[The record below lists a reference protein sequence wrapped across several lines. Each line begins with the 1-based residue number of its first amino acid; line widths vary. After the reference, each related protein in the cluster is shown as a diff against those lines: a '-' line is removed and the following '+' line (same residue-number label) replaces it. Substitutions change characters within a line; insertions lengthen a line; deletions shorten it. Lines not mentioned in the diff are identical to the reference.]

1 MTIVRRKIASEINV
15 KSGSARGLYASRGF
29 AVAEGKKRPIIWNAA
44 KGTLIRGVTPDVFGK
59 DRHGRFHRP
68 DRVRCYGRSR
78 FRARPGGRKRACCA
92 PRCQAHAH
100 RGDAIAEKEI
110 PGGKVVDADVDTK
123 NGAVSYAID
132 IDRDDV
138 QTVLVDLQT
147 GSVVKP
153 AAASQDDDDDDDDDR
168 QRRVDDDDDDDDDE
182 EDRRRRD
189 DDNRDDD

>member
-78 FRARPGGRKRACCA
+78 FRAHD
-92 PRCQAHAH
+92 QE
-100 RGDAIAEKEI
+100 DAKELAALR
-110 PGGKVVDADVDTK
+110 DAKLTLTE
-123 NGAVSYAID
+123 AMRS
-132 IDRDDV
+132 
-138 QTVLVDLQT
+138 
-147 GSVVKP
+147 
-153 AAASQDDDDDDDDDR
+153 
-168 QRRVDDDDDDDDDE
+168 QRR
-182 EDRRRRD
+182 RSRAARSSTRMSTQ
-189 DDNRDDD
+189 RTAP